1 MLTKVS
7 SPPFRW
13 VLLWLA
19 LAASTVQSAQSE
31 YPARPVRLIVPFGA
45 GASTDIIARV
55 FAAKFSE
62 TLGQTIVVENRP
74 GAAGV
79 VGTESAARATP
90 DGYTLLIY
98 GINQAITPALQKK
111 LPYSAKDFALVSLYG
126 KMPNILVV
134 NLGLPAKNVK
144 DLVALAK
151 AKPGAMT
158 YVSSGIGAS
167 PHLTMELFKSRT
179 GTDLVHV
186 PYKAMAQ
193 GYLDLMSGDHQAM
206 FANLPGQLPLIKA
219 GRVRPLAVTSAERA
233 VQVPDVPTMM
243 ESGIPDF
250 EVTVWQGVAVP
261 AATSGAIIA
270 RLHGVMMK
278 TLAVPELKQRML
290 EQGVTASP
298 TTREEFAAFV
308 RFETARW
315 AQVVKDSG
323 TTPE

>member
-1 MLTKVS
+1 MKSFATLAI
-7 SPPFRW
+7 
-13 VLLWLA
+13 VLIA
-19 LAASTVQSAQSE
+19 GSAHAAQSD

-45 GASTDIIARV
+45 GGSTDIIARV

-62 TLGQTIVVENRP
+62 TLGQTIVVDNRA
-74 GAAGV
+74 GAAGL
-79 VGTESAARATP
+79 VGTESAARANP
-90 DGYTLLIY
+90 DGYTLLVY
-98 GINQAITPALQKK
+98 GINQTITPALQKK
-111 LPYSAKDFALVSLYG
+111 LPYSVKEFALISLYG

-144 DLVALAK
+144 DLVVLAR
-151 AKPGAMT
+151 AKPGGMT

-193 GYLDLMSGDHQAM
+193 GYIDLMGGQHQAM

-219 GRVRPLAVTSAERA
+219 GRVRPLAVTSAQRA
-233 VQVPDVPTMM
+233 EQVPDVPTMM
-243 ESGIPDF
+243 ESGVPDF

-308 RFETARW
+308 RSETARW
-315 AQVVKDSG
+315 AKVVKDSG
-323 TTPE
+323 ATLE

>member
-1 MLTKVS
+1 MKSFATLAI
-7 SPPFRW
+7 
-13 VLLWLA
+13 VLIA
-19 LAASTVQSAQSE
+19 GSAHAAQSD

-45 GASTDIIARV
+45 GGSTDIIARV

-62 TLGQTIVVENRP
+62 TLGQTIVVDNRA
-74 GAAGV
+74 GAAGL
-79 VGTESAARATP
+79 VGTESAARANP
-90 DGYTLLIY
+90 DGYTLLVY
-98 GINQAITPALQKK
+98 GINQTITPALQKK
-111 LPYSAKDFALVSLYG
+111 LPYSVKEFALISLYG

-144 DLVALAK
+144 DLVVLAR
-151 AKPGAMT
+151 AKPGGMT
-158 YVSSGIGAS
+158 YVSSGTGAS

-193 GYLDLMSGDHQAM
+193 GYIDLMGGQHQAM

-219 GRVRPLAVTSAERA
+219 GRVRPLAVTSAQRA
-233 VQVPDVPTMM
+233 EQVPDVPTMM
-243 ESGIPDF
+243 ESGVPDF

-261 AATSGAIIA
+261 VATSGAIIA

-308 RFETARW
+308 RSETARW
-315 AQVVKDSG
+315 AKVVKDSG
-323 TTPE
+323 ATLE

>member
-1 MLTKVS
+1 MS
-7 SPPFRW
+7 RFAAG
-13 VLLWLA
+13 LA
-19 LAASTVQSAQSE
+19 SLLAAFAAVGAQQEAAS
-31 YPARPVRLIVPFGA
+31 YPTRPVRLIVPFGA

-62 TLGQTIVVENRP
+62 ALGQTIVVENRP

-111 LPYSAKDFALVSLYG
+111 LPYSARDFALISLYG

-134 NLGLPAKNVK
+134 NLGLPARNVK
-144 DLVALAK
+144 EFIALAK

-167 PHLTMELFKSRT
+167 PHLTMELLKSRT

-193 GYLDLMSGDHQAM
+193 GYIDLMGGQHQAM

-219 GRVRPLAVTSAERA
+219 GRVRPLAVTSAQRA
-233 VQVPDVPTMM
+233 EQVPDVPTMM
-243 ESGIPDF
+243 ESGVPDF

-261 AATSGAIIA
+261 VATSGTIIA
-270 RLHGVMMK
+270 RLHAVMMK
-278 TLAVPELKQRML
+278 TLAVPDLKQRLL

-298 TTREEFAAFV
+298 TTRDEFAAFV
-308 RFETARW
+308 RSETARW
-315 AQVVKDSG
+315 AKVVKDSG
-323 TTPE
+323 ATLE

>member
-1 MLTKVS
+1 MKSLFTA
-7 SPPFRW
+7 
-13 VLLWLA
+13 A
-19 LAASTVQSAQSE
+19 LAILAAGSVQAAQRD
-31 YPARPVRLIVPFGA
+31 YPSRPVRLIVPFGA

-55 FAAKFSE
+55 FTAKFSE
-62 TLGQTIVVENRP
+62 ALGQTIVVENRP

-90 DGYTLLIY
+90 DGYTLLVY

-111 LPYSAKDFALVSLYG
+111 LPYSAKDFALISLYG

-134 NLGLPAKNVK
+134 YPGVPAKNVK
-144 DLVALAK
+144 ELIALAK
-151 AKPGAMT
+151 AKPGGMT

-193 GYLDLMSGDHQAM
+193 GMTDLMGGQHQAM
-206 FANLPGQLPLIKA
+206 FANLPAQLPQIKA
-219 GRVRPLAVTSAERA
+219 GRVRPLAVTSAARA
-233 VQVPDVPTMM
+233 VQVPDVPTIM

-261 AATSGAIIA
+261 AATSGAIVA

-278 TLAVPELKQRML
+278 ALAAPDLKQRL
-290 EQGVTASP
+290 SEQGVAASP
-298 TTREEFAAFV
+298 VTREEFAAFV
-308 RFETARW
+308 KSETARW
-315 AQVVKDSG
+315 ARVVRDSG
-323 TTPE
+323 ATLE

>member
-1 MLTKVS
+1 MKSFATLAI
-7 SPPFRW
+7 
-13 VLLWLA
+13 VLIA
-19 LAASTVQSAQSE
+19 GSTHAAQSD

-45 GASTDIIARV
+45 GGSTDIIARV

-62 TLGQTIVVENRP
+62 TLGQTIVVDNRA
-74 GAAGV
+74 GAAGL
-79 VGTESAARATP
+79 VGTESAARANP
-90 DGYTLLIY
+90 DGYTLLVY
-98 GINQAITPALQKK
+98 GINQTITPALQKK
-111 LPYSAKDFALVSLYG
+111 LPYSVKEFALISLYG

-144 DLVALAK
+144 DLVVLAR
-151 AKPGAMT
+151 AKPGGMT

-193 GYLDLMSGDHQAM
+193 GYIDLMGGQHQAM
-206 FANLPGQLPLIKA
+206 FANLPGQLPLINA
-219 GRVRPLAVTSAERA
+219 GRVRPLAVTSAQRA
-233 VQVPDVPTMM
+233 EQVPEVPTMM
-243 ESGIPDF
+243 ESGVPDF

-308 RFETARW
+308 RSETARW
-315 AQVVKDSG
+315 AKVVKDSG
-323 TTPE
+323 ATLE

>member
-1 MLTKVS
+1 MKSFATLAI
-7 SPPFRW
+7 
-13 VLLWLA
+13 VLIA
-19 LAASTVQSAQSE
+19 GSAHAAQSD

-45 GASTDIIARV
+45 GGSTDIIARV

-62 TLGQTIVVENRP
+62 TLGQTIVVDNRA
-74 GAAGV
+74 GAAGL
-79 VGTESAARATP
+79 VGTESAARANP
-90 DGYTLLIY
+90 DGYTLLVY
-98 GINQAITPALQKK
+98 GINQTITPALQKK
-111 LPYSAKDFALVSLYG
+111 LPYSVKEFALISLYG

-144 DLVALAK
+144 DLVVLAR
-151 AKPGAMT
+151 AKPGGMT

-193 GYLDLMSGDHQAM
+193 GYIDLMGGQHQAM
-206 FANLPGQLPLIKA
+206 FANLPGQLPLINA
-219 GRVRPLAVTSAERA
+219 GRVRPLAVTSAQRA
-233 VQVPDVPTMM
+233 EQVPEVPTMM
-243 ESGIPDF
+243 ESGVPDF

-308 RFETARW
+308 RSETARW
-315 AQVVKDSG
+315 AKVVKDSG
-323 TTPE
+323 ATLE

>member
-1 MLTKVS
+1 MKSFATLAI
-7 SPPFRW
+7 
-13 VLLWLA
+13 VLIA
-19 LAASTVQSAQSE
+19 GSTHAAQSD

-45 GASTDIIARV
+45 GGSTDIIARV

-62 TLGQTIVVENRP
+62 TLGQTIVVDNRA
-74 GAAGV
+74 GAAGL
-79 VGTESAARATP
+79 VGTESAARANP
-90 DGYTLLIY
+90 DGYTLLVY
-98 GINQAITPALQKK
+98 GINQTITPALQKK
-111 LPYSAKDFALVSLYG
+111 LPYSVKEFALISLYG

-144 DLVALAK
+144 DLVVLAR
-151 AKPGAMT
+151 AKPGGMT
-158 YVSSGIGAS
+158 YVSSGTGAS

-193 GYLDLMSGDHQAM
+193 GYIDLMGGQHQAM

-219 GRVRPLAVTSAERA
+219 GRVRPLAVTSAQRA
-233 VQVPDVPTMM
+233 EQVPDVPTMM
-243 ESGIPDF
+243 ESGVPDF

-261 AATSGAIIA
+261 VATSGAIIA

-308 RFETARW
+308 KAETARW
-315 AQVVKDSG
+315 AKVVKDSG
-323 TTPE
+323 ATLE

>member
-1 MLTKVS
+1 MKTLFTAV
-7 SPPFRW
+7 
-13 VLLWLA
+13 A
-19 LAASTVQSAQSE
+19 LAIVLIAGGVQAAQSD
-31 YPARPVRLIVPFGA
+31 YPSRPVRLIVPFGA

-62 TLGQTIVVENRP
+62 ALGQTIVVENRP

-111 LPYSAKDFALVSLYG
+111 LPYSAKDFALISLYG

-193 GYLDLMSGDHQAM
+193 GYIDLMGGQHQAM

-219 GRVRPLAVTSAERA
+219 GRVRPLAVTSAQRA
-233 VQVPDVPTMM
+233 EQVPDVPTMM
-243 ESGIPDF
+243 ESGVPDF

-308 RFETARW
+308 RSETARW
-315 AQVVKDSG
+315 AKVVKDSG
-323 TTPE
+323 ATLE

>member
-1 MLTKVS
+1 MKTSLTAAMLTVTLTAGS
-7 SPPFRW
+7 
-13 VLLWLA
+13 
-19 LAASTVQSAQSE
+19 VQAAQSD

-62 TLGQTIVVENRP
+62 ALGQTIVVENRP

-90 DGYTLLIY
+90 DGYTLLVY

-111 LPYSAKDFALVSLYG
+111 LPYSVRDFALISLYG

-134 NLGLPAKNVK
+134 HLGLPAKSVK
-144 DLVALAK
+144 ELIALAK

-193 GYLDLMSGDHQAM
+193 GYIDLMGGQHQAM

-219 GRVRPLAVTSAERA
+219 GRVRPLAVTSAARA
-233 VQVPDVPTMM
+233 EQVPDVPTMM
-243 ESGIPDF
+243 ESGISDF

-261 AATSGAIIA
+261 VATSGAIVT

-298 TTREEFAAFV
+298 VTREEFAAFV
-308 RFETARW
+308 RSETARW
-315 AQVVKDSG
+315 AKVVKDSG
-323 TTPE
+323 ATLEQ

>member
-1 MLTKVS
+1 MKIALTAATLAIALITGS
-7 SPPFRW
+7 S
-13 VLLWLA
+13 A
-19 LAASTVQSAQSE
+19 QAAQSE
-31 YPARPVRLIVPFGA
+31 YPSRPVRLIVPFGPA
-45 GASTDIIARV
+45 GSTDIIARV
-55 FAAKFSE
+55 FAAKLSE
-62 TLGQTIVVENRP
+62 TLGQTIVVENRA

-90 DGYTLLIY
+90 DGYTLLVY

-134 NLGLPAKNVK
+134 NTGLPAKNVK
-144 DLVALAK
+144 EFVALAK
-151 AKPGAMT
+151 AKPGGMN

-193 GYLDLMSGDHQAM
+193 GFLDLMSGQHQAM

-261 AATSGAIIA
+261 VATSGAIVE

-278 TLAVPELKQRML
+278 TLAAPDLKQRLL
-290 EQGVTASP
+290 EQGVVASP
-298 TTREEFAAFV
+298 STRVEFAAFV
-308 RFETARW
+308 RSESARW
-315 AQVVKDSG
+315 AQVVKESG
-323 TTPE
+323 ATLEQ

>member
-1 MLTKVS
+1 VK
-7 SPPFRW
+7 
-13 VLLWLA
+13 
-19 LAASTVQSAQSE
+19 E
-31 YPARPVRLIVPFGA
+31 
-45 GASTDIIARV
+45 
-55 FAAKFSE
+55 
-62 TLGQTIVVENRP
+62 
-74 GAAGV
+74 
-79 VGTESAARATP
+79 
-90 DGYTLLIY
+90 
-98 GINQAITPALQKK
+98 
-111 LPYSAKDFALVSLYG
+111 FALISLYG

-144 DLVALAK
+144 DLVVLAR
-151 AKPGAMT
+151 AKPGGMT
-158 YVSSGIGAS
+158 YVSSGTGAS

-193 GYLDLMSGDHQAM
+193 GYIDLMGGQHQAM

-219 GRVRPLAVTSAERA
+219 GRVRPLAVTSAQRA
-233 VQVPDVPTMM
+233 EQVPDVPTMM
-243 ESGIPDF
+243 ESGVPDF

-261 AATSGAIIA
+261 VATSGAIIA

-308 RFETARW
+308 KAETARW
-315 AQVVKDSG
+315 AKVVKDSG
-323 TTPE
+323 ATLE

>member
-1 MLTKVS
+1 MKI
-7 SPPFRW
+7 
-13 VLLWLA
+13 
-19 LAASTVQSAQSE
+19 ASTAATVVVALIAGSAQAAQSD
-31 YPARPVRLIVPFGA
+31 YPSRPVRLIVPFGPA
-45 GASTDIIARV
+45 GSTDIIARV
-55 FAAKFSE
+55 FAAKLGE
-62 TLGQTIVVENRP
+62 TLGQTIVVENRA

-90 DGYTLLIY
+90 DGYTLLVY
-98 GINQAITPALQKK
+98 GINQTITPALQKK
-111 LPYSAKDFALVSLYG
+111 LPYSIKDFTLISLYG

-134 NLGLPAKNVK
+134 NTGVAAKSAK
-144 DLVALAK
+144 DLIALAK
-151 AKPGAMT
+151 AKPGRMS

-186 PYKAMAQ
+186 PYKSMAQ
-193 GYLDLMSGDHQAM
+193 GFLDLMSGDHQAM

-261 AATSGAIIA
+261 AATSGAIVT
-270 RLHGVMMK
+270 RLHGVMVK
-278 TLAVPELKQRML
+278 ALAAPDLKQRML
-290 EQGVTASP
+290 EQGVTAAPS
-298 TTREEFAAFV
+298 TREEFAAFV
-308 RFETARW
+308 KSETVRW
-315 AQVVKDSG
+315 AKVVKDSG
-323 TTPE
+323 ATLEQ